1 MKNHDCSVRVYNGTF
16 TGHMCSR
23 NAKVERDGA
32 WYCGIHDPEYVAKKR
47 EYQQAKWEAEWNS
60 KNVQWARADGLKALG
75 ELILTILKSEPNE
88 PPEFLPSFV
97 EVDRQTVTEIARKHG
112 LIA

>member
-1 MKNHDCSVRVYNGTF
+1 MKKNDCYVRVYNGTY

-32 WYCGIHDPEYVAKKR
+32 WYCGIHDPEYVAKR
-47 EYQQAKWEAEWNS
+47 NGERDAKWAC
-60 KNVQWARADGLKALG
+60 KQKQWARADGLKALG
-75 ELILTILKSEPNE
+75 ELLLTILKSEPNE